1 LKRMIRTRKG
11 QGLVEYAMIIVL
23 ISMAVIGAV
32 AAFKDGLTQSFA
44 YSTSQISSTLSS
56 SSGS

>member
-1 LKRMIRTRKG
+1 MIRTRKG